1 MENIKKLEETIK
13 GLVSD
18 IKRLQKAEDVQE
30 VNSVEKEAV
39 QKLQLIVVEAE
50 LAGRDL
56 FATKQNRL
64 KELQ

>member
-1 MENIKKLEETIK
+1 MDNIKKLEETIK